1 LKKSFHDDDDNDDD
15 YDNSELGRSDILESL
30 VPSDK
35 ECETPST
42 TPTVDFH
49 AVDLQDPAITI
60 GMKFPHIQMFRE
72 AIKVYN
78 VKKGKDIKFK
88 RSERMKCV
96 CVCRDAKCKYRVY
109 GRKMPDEESF
119 QVRFIQL
126 RHICGRKYINTIV
139 NSTWIA
145 YKLLDKFRVQP
156 NMPLDVIQNEVNDK

>member
-1 LKKSFHDDDDNDDD
+1 
-15 YDNSELGRSDILESL
+15 
-30 VPSDK
+30 
-35 ECETPST
+35 
-42 TPTVDFH
+42 
-49 AVDLQDPAITI
+49 
-60 GMKFPHIQMFRE
+60 MKFPHIQMFRE

-78 VKKGKDIKFK
+78 VKKGKYIKFK
-88 RSERMKCV
+88 RGERMKCV